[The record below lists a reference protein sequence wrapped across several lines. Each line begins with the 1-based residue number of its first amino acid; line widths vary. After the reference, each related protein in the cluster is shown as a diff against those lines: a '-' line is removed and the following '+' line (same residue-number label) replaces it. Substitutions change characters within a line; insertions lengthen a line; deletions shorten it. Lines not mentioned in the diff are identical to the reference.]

1 MKEWQFPSA
10 FIPRLGRNVHVWR
23 IKLDVAAFDPSVWQN
38 RLSRA
43 EQARAMEF
51 RFERDRRRFIVA
63 HAALRHI
70 LARYVRNDPAELNF
84 LDGPRGKPK
93 LAGPL
98 AASSIRFNL
107 SHSHERALL
116 AVSHRTEIGVDIE
129 FVSADFEFHEIAKHF
144 FTARE
149 VAALDALPPALQR
162 HAFYKCWTSKEA
174 FLKAKG
180 TGLSGEL
187 DEVEIKLPGQR
198 HVQIGAD
205 VAGWSLVEL
214 DSEGDYEAALV
225 IQRRPEE
232 ICCYRWEAA
241 DSELPKI

>member
-1 MKEWQFPSA
+1 MKEWPFPPASV
-10 FIPRLGRNVHVWR
+10 PQLGRNVHVWR
-23 IKLDVAAFDPSVWQN
+23 IELEVAAFDPSVWQN
-38 RLSRA
+38 RLSLA

-63 HAALRHI
+63 HAALRQI
-70 LARYVRNDPAELNF
+70 LARYVKNDPAELHF

-93 LAGPL
+93 LGGPL

-116 AVSHRTEIGVDIE
+116 AVSGGTEIGVDIE

-149 VAALDALPPALQR
+149 VAALDALPPTLQR

-187 DEVEIKLPGQR
+187 DEVEIKLAGQR

-214 DSEGDYEAALV
+214 DSEDDYEAALV
-225 IQRRPEE
+225 IQRKPVE
-232 ICCYRWEAA
+232 IFCYRWEAP